1 MTVYYATTNPGKL
14 HEFSLIAAHYGAG
27 QLDVLPLPGLN
38 AIAPPAETGA
48 TFVEN
53 AVIKAEYY
61 SAFAGGLV
69 FADDS
74 GLVVDALN
82 GAPGIYSARYAG
94 EGATSAANNARVL
107 EALRDANDRS
117 ARFVCAIA
125 IATGR
130 RSLETF
136 DGAVEGRLLSEAR
149 GPSGFGY
156 DPLSFYAPFNCT
168 FGEASAERKLL
179 VSHRG
184 KAMEKMIQWIL
195 KSSSL
200 SAD

>member
-1 MTVYYATTNPGKL
+1 MTVYCATTNPGKL

-38 AIAPPAETGA
+38 AIPPPAETGA
-48 TFVEN
+48 TFAEN

-149 GPSGFGY
+149 GPNGFGY
-156 DPLSFYAPFNCT
+156 DPLFFYAPFNCT

-184 KAMEKMIQWIL
+184 KAMEKMIRWVL

>member
-136 DGAVEGRLLSEAR
+136 DGAVEGRLLSEAH
-149 GPSGFGY
+149 GPNGFGY
-156 DPLSFYAPFNCT
+156 DPLFFYAPFNCT

-184 KAMEKMIQWIL
+184 KAMEKMIRWVL